1 MSMVDP
7 KLLFEDADEFCDC
20 EDDVPFGSPERQNEM
35 VKYSTSELYYM
46 LEGDTTVSRYFLVEN
61 PDVVAWIKRCADG
74 FITYETLL
82 DKVNEEF

>member
-1 MSMVDP
+1 
-7 KLLFEDADEFCDC
+7 
-20 EDDVPFGSPERQNEM
+20 M